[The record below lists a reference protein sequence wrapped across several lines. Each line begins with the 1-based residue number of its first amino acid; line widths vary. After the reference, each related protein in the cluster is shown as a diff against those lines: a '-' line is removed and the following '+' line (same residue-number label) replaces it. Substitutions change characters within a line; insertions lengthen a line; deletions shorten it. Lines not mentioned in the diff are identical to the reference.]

1 MDTKTV
7 DSKLMVSLQSAI
19 ENDRRLV
26 RAGQAAEAAAM
37 EEKRD
42 RFRLS
47 SYHLQIIIT
56 LGLVI
61 TVLTTVVASP

>member
-1 MDTKTV
+1 MDTKTI
-7 DSKLMVSLQSAI
+7 VSLQSAI
-19 ENDRRLV
+19 ENDRRIV

-47 SYHLQIIIT
+47 SHHLQIVIA

-61 TVLTTVVASP
+61 TVLTTVVANP